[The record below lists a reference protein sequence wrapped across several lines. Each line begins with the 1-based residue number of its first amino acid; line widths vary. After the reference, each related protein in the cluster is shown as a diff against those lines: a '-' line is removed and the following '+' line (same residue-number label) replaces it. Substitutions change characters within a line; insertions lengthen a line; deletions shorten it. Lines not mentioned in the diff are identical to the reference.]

1 MPGDPKWPRFTA
13 TSSLPELY
21 YDEHQQYARLE
32 GDLVTVGLND
42 FAQAA
47 AKAIAFVGLPRAGR
61 KVEQGKPFAS
71 VESGKWVGRLYAPV
85 SGEVVAVNGALED
98 NPELINSDPYGEGW
112 VVKIRAMDT
121 TALAALHRVDDPGF
135 AGWFAGEMQKY
146 GL

>member
-1 MPGDPKWPRFTA
+1 MSRIHGYEFP
-13 TSSLPELY
+13 PELY

-32 GDLVTVGLND
+32 GDVVTVGLDD
-42 FAQAA
+42 FAQSA

-85 SGEVVAVNGALED
+85 SGEILAVNSALED
-98 NPELINSDPYGEGW
+98 NPELINSAPYGEGW
-112 VVKIRAMDT
+112 VVKIRTADT
-121 TALAALHRVDDPGF
+121 SPLAALHRIDEPGF
-135 AGWFAGEMQKY
+135 ADWFAGDMHKY